1 MSALKTAV
9 MDGGAL
15 QTRRYMETM
24 NMINDNRTAKAG
36 KLLCVSK
43 GAYSN
48 YSVVGFFV
56 VLKDFCPAD
65 ELAKHLNN
73 NLYQRDNY
81 CFEEDSFLSSMLAN
95 GVLLEIEYCTMHLT
109 DYSNHEEFRFTQAN
123 DG

>member
-1 MSALKTAV
+1 

-43 GAYSN
+43 GAYSD

-56 VLKDFCPAD
+56 VLKDFCPAE
-65 ELAKHLNN
+65 ELAKYLNN
-73 NLYQRDNY
+73 NPEQMDNY
-81 CFEEDSFLSSMLAN
+81 CFEEDSFLASVLAK
-95 GVLLEIEYCTMHLT
+95 GFLLELEHGTIHLA
-109 DYSNHEEFRFTQAN
+109 DYGRYAECRFTPAN

>member
-1 MSALKTAV
+1 
-9 MDGGAL
+9 
-15 QTRRYMETM
+15 METM

-36 KLLCVSK
+36 NLLCVSK

>member
-1 MSALKTAV
+1 
-9 MDGGAL
+9 
-15 QTRRYMETM
+15 METM

-36 KLLCVSK
+36 NLLCVSK

-81 CFEEDSFLSSMLAN
+81 CFEEDSFLSSMLAK
-95 GVLLEIEYCTMHLT
+95 GLLLEIEHGTMHLT
-109 DYSNHEEFRFTQAN
+109 DYSSYEEFEFTPSN